1 MRPRRLPAPKR
12 FLPGLI
18 RETVRRLTLPTEPT
32 AFLHAVCDTLSP
44 RLDRPVRLK
53 FVRFPPGLD
62 LSGVTFAKDDEYMV
76 VVEDG
81 VPDAHK
87 FVITGHELGHC
98 YYGTLGAH
106 YADGLP
112 AAARRLLAGPQEGI
126 AWDRVVA
133 LATRS
138 SAAEDPVAEWEAEEC
153 GLRLAAMFHKIVG
166 PHAMSSRLTQGT
178 LTERLSSSLTH
189 VDGL

>member
-1 MRPRRLPAPKR
+1 MS
-12 FLPGLI
+12 
-18 RETVRRLTLPTEPT
+18 RLTLPTEPT
-32 AFLHAVCDTLSP
+32 AFLHALCATLSP

-53 FVRFPPGLD
+53 FLRFPPGLD
-62 LSGVTFAKDDEYMV
+62 LSGMTFAKDDEYVV

-87 FVITGHELGHC
+87 FVIAGHELGHC
-98 YYGTLGAH
+98 YYGTLGVH
-106 YADGLP
+106 YAAGLP
-112 AAARRLLAGPQEGI
+112 AAARGLPTGPDEDI
-126 AWDRVVA
+126 SWDRVVA

-138 SAAEDPVAEWEAEEC
+138 PAAEDPVAEWEAEEC

-166 PHAMSSRLTQGT
+166 PHATSSRLTQET
-178 LTERLSSSLTH
+178 LTERLSSSLTN